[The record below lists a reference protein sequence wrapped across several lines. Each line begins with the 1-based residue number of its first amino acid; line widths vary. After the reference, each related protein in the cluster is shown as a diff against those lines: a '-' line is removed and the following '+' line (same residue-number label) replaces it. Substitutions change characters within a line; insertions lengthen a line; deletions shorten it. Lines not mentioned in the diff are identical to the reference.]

1 MQLWSS
7 KQRFV
12 WIKVG
17 SRLVQ
22 AKSELTDMKNSRSI
36 GLQTALPRRIA
47 GLRQSES
54 ENLQK
59 IKDRMYKHIDYYQ
72 GNNTITSTFN
82 LLKTVIDDWFEME

>member
-12 WIKVG
+12 WVKVG

-36 GLQTALPRRIA
+36 DLQTALPRRIA
-47 GLRQSES
+47 GFRQSES

-82 LLKTVIDDWFEME
+82 F